1 MSNIQDYIKY
11 ITKKHKV
18 LTAIPPIHVYINRIN
33 NRLVFEKNGYSQE
46 LETPETMKLFGSKK
60 KKKRID
66 ETKIGKKAPN
76 LEIIKIVLVQ
86 YNLEDNQY
94 QLKSKV
100 NTILHQINPMVFC

>member
-1 MSNIQDYIKY
+1 M
-11 ITKKHKV
+11 KKMDIV
-18 LTAIPPIHVYINRIN
+18 N
-33 NRLVFEKNGYSQE
+33 NYKHLKQWNYLVA
-46 LETPETMKLFGSKK
+46 

-66 ETKIGKKAPN
+66 ETRIGKKVPN

-100 NTILHQINPMVFC
+100 

>member
-1 MSNIQDYIKY
+1 MPDGSYFVSNIQDYIKY

-18 LTAIPPIHVYINRIN
+18 LTAIPPIHVYISRIN
-33 NRLVFEKNGYSQE
+33 NRLVFEKNGYSQQ
-46 LETPETMKLFGSKK
+46 LETPETMKLFGSKKK

-100 NTILHQINPMVFC
+100 

>member
-11 ITKKHKV
+11 ITKKHEA

-60 KKKRID
+60 KKNRRNKNWKKG
-66 ETKIGKKAPN
+66 TKSSN
-76 LEIIKIVLVQ
+76 
-86 YNLEDNQY
+86 N
-94 QLKSKV
+94 
-100 NTILHQINPMVFC
+100 

>member
-11 ITKKHKV
+11 ITKKHEA

-60 KKKRID
+60 KRID
-66 ETKIGKKAPN
+66 ETKIGKKVPN

-100 NTILHQINPMVFC
+100 